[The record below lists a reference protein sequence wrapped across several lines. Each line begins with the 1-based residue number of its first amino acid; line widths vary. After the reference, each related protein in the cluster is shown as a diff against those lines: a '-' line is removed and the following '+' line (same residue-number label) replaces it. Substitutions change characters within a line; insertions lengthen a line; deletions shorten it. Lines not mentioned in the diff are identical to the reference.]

1 MDEYIVQGP
10 VALRQGA
17 HMRIVDG
24 LEQVIYVWEGAVWIT
39 QEGDREDYLRRA
51 GEWFRL
57 DRNGTTVVCAIG
69 KASLTVAAP
78 AREPS
83 AWHRFWSGLFAAH
96 ARPTSAAL

>member
-17 HMRIVDG
+17 HMNIVDG
-24 LEQVIYVWEGAVWIT
+24 REQVIYVWEGAVWIT
-39 QEGDREDYLRRA
+39 QEGDREDYLRKA

-57 DRNGTTVVCAIG
+57 DRDGTTVVCAIG
-69 KASLTVAAP
+69 KASLTIAAP

-83 AWHRFWSGLFAAH
+83 AWSRFWTGLFAAH
-96 ARPTSAAL
+96 SRPTRAAL

>member
-10 VALRQGA
+10 VALGQGS
-17 HMRIVDG
+17 HMKIVDG

-57 DRNGTTVVCAIG
+57 DRNGTAVICAIG

-83 AWHRFWSGLFAAH
+83 AWGRFWASLFSAH
-96 ARPTSAAL
+96 ARPTAAAL